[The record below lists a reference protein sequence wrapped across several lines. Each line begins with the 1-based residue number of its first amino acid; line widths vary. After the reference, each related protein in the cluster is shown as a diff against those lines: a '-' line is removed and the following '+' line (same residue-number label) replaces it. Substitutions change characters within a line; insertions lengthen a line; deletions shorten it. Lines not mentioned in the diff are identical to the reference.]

1 MDIFQF
7 KRTAQL
13 ERDIKILHNLATELT
28 EENEEFQ
35 AFIEKIIDFV
45 TDCRVLVS
53 RASECSEEE
62 SRTIIISENLYTRLL
77 QYLYSIEMDLGCQR
91 VSMVSGL
98 AELEAEM
105 GRLVEDEGSGSAVH
119 IRRTIKL

>member
-13 ERDIKILHNLATELT
+13 ERDIKILHDLATELT

-35 AFIEKIIDFV
+35 VFIAKIIDFV
-45 TDCRVLVS
+45 TDCRVLMS
-53 RASECSEEE
+53 RASECSAEE

-77 QYLYSIEMDLGCQR
+77 QYLYFIETDLGCQR
-91 VSMVSGL
+91 SNMVSGL

-105 GRLVEDEGSGSAVH
+105 ARFVEDDGSGSAVH
-119 IRRTIKL
+119 IRRTLKL

>member
-28 EENEEFQ
+28 VENEEFQ

-53 RASECSEEE
+53 RASEFTEEE

-77 QYLYSIEMDLGCQR
+77 QYLASIEMDLGCQR

-105 GRLVEDEGSGSAVH
+105 GRLVEDEGSGSAKH

>member
-28 EENEEFQ
+28 VENEEFQ

-91 VSMVSGL
+91 ASMVSGL